1 MDTSQT
7 VKLKCADGKVVQP
20 LPNVCMACG
29 RPATQIH
36 QWTATTQPLWAV
48 ALSGLGSS
56 NSLGSKQ
63 VTIQMPLCEEH
74 GRAKDRVKTV
84 GILGLVFLG
93 VVLAL
98 LFIVVLN
105 ESLLALLRDALGA
118 AILLIVPLVVVI
130 SVLVVGVLV
139 MMTANALPRVQRI
152 DESSVTLKGVS
163 DKFRRAMMQA
173 EGQQAA

>member
-7 VKLKCADGKVVQP
+7 VKLRCADGKVVQP

-29 RPATQIH
+29 RPATQTH

-48 ALSGLGSS
+48 ALSSLGSS

-74 GRAKDRVKTV
+74 SRAKDRVKTV
-84 GILGLVFLG
+84 AILGLVFLG

-98 LFIVVLN
+98 LFLVVLN
-105 ESLLALLRDALGA
+105 ENLLALLRDAFGA
-118 AILLIVPLVVVI
+118 AILLIIPLVMMI
-130 SVLVVGVLV
+130 SMAAYGALV

-152 DESSVTLKGVS
+152 DESCVTLKGVS
-163 DKFRRAMMQA
+163 DKFRRAMMEA

>member
-7 VKLKCADGKVVQP
+7 VKLRCADGKVVQP

-29 RPATQIH
+29 RPATQTH

-48 ALSGLGSS
+48 ALSLASP

-63 VTIQMPLCEEH
+63 VTIQVPLCEEH
-74 GRAKDRVKTV
+74 SHAKDRVKTV

-98 LFIVVLN
+98 LGLVVFN

-118 AILLIVPLVVVI
+118 AILLIVPLVTVI
-130 SVLVVGVLV
+130 SVVAYGALV
-139 MMTANALPRVQRI
+139 MITANALPRVQRI